1 MGRPS
6 IAQSTRAKR
15 KRVDADCDDEETI
28 KGELKGDVAGA
39 SNDSKD
45 DGDNGEADEYDTSDE
60 DSDADGE
67 STGVVLHNED
77 SEECP
82 KYAVYDKEFVKTVNE
97 LRDIPK
103 RALKILYESECTSK
117 RVRGCT
123 SNAED
128 LSHFPKPKRE
138 KVALLGNT
146 GAGKYIDPECQ
157 MSFLTSCRKKLGFK
171 LTTRPA

>member
-6 IAQSTRAKR
+6 VAQSTRAKR
-15 KRVDADCDDEETI
+15 KRADADCDDEETF
-28 KGELKGDVAGA
+28 KRNLKSDVAGD
-39 SNDSKD
+39 SNDSED
-45 DGDNGEADEYDTSDE
+45 ESDNGEDVEYGTSDE
-60 DSDADGE
+60 DSDADGG

-97 LRDIPK
+97 LTDIPE

-128 LSHFPKPKRE
+128 LSQFPKPKRE

-146 GAGKYIDPECQ
+146 GAGKYLDRECQ
-157 MSFLTSCRKKLGFK
+157 M
-171 LTTRPA
+171 